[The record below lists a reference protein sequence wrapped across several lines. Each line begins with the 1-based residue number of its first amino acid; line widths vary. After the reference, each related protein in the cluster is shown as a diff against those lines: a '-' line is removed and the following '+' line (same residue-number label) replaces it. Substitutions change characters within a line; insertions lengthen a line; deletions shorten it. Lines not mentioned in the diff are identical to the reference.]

1 MHGGAINMSVG
12 IILVNM
18 TKNERLTWPHLSF
31 SSKQE
36 ILHSPVGRLLVTSYL
51 LDNAGDS
58 IVLLPELSEMGWPS
72 DLDNKT
78 LWSFKEVTETQLEK
92 LEKQGLLTGRRK
104 RMIDAEQDIYVWDFD
119 QDTGA
124 LR

>member
-1 MHGGAINMSVG
+1 MHGGEINMSVG

-58 IVLLPELSEMGWPS
+58 IILLPELSEMGWPS

-92 LEKQGLLTGRRK
+92 LEKQELLTGRRK

-119 QDTGA
+119 QDTEA

>member
-58 IVLLPELSEMGWPS
+58 IILLPELSEMGWPS